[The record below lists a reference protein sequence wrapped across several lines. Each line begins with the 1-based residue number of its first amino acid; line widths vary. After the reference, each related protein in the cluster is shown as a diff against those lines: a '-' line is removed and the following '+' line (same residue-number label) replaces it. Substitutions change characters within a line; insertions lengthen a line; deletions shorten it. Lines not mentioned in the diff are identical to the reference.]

1 MIKFLE
7 ILKIPFVGVIST
19 HKILPG
25 LINVIQ
31 TQDDFCNFYDT
42 YNNYYFVYPL
52 IFHFLFLSLLSFIS
66 LFFSFFFL
74 FFFFYLLI
82 LAIFD
87 FINNQRHEICD
98 LGIKSY
104 NQLLHK
110 NKTGNV
116 IFI

>member
-1 MIKFLE
+1 MIKFLV

-19 HKILPG
+19 HKILRG
-25 LINVIQ
+25 IINVIQ
-31 TQDDFCNFYDT
+31 TQDDFCNFYERRE
-42 YNNYYFVYPL
+42 
-52 IFHFLFLSLLSFIS
+52 S
-66 LFFSFFFL
+66 
-74 FFFFYLLI
+74 
-82 LAIFD
+82 
-87 FINNQRHEICD
+87 CD

>member
-1 MIKFLE
+1 MIKFLV

-19 HKILPG
+19 HKILRG
-25 LINVIQ
+25 IINVIQ
-31 TQDDFCNFYDT
+31 THDDFCNFYDT
-42 YNNYYFVYPL
+42 YNNYYFDYPL
-52 IFHFLFLSLLSFIS
+52 ILHFLFLSLTFLYFS
-66 LFFSFFFL
+66 LLL
-74 FFFFYLLI
+74 FFFFRLLI

-110 NKTGNV
+110 NQTGNI